1 MAKIGSNFA
10 FSDPKRAPAC
20 KKYTTVCWVN
30 IWTATKSH
38 EHLNKLTLRCDKN
51 KNKLFWK
58 GPRDLTLILDPTTWW
73 QKSDLT
79 YPGWLNGKARQ
90 WLRSNKKSQS
100 EYQQCENV
108 VFMRSWVWA
117 RLADPTCAFFTPLP
131 PNLNKQHRQLH
142 LFFIIEPFVRHGR

>member
-1 MAKIGSNFA
+1 MAKKGLSFA

-58 GPRDLTLILDPTTWW
+58 VPRDLTLILDPTTWR

-79 YPGWLNGKARQ
+79 YPRWLNGKARQ
-90 WLRSNKKSQS
+90 WSDSGPIKSRKVNTNS
-100 EYQQCENV
+100 AKMLYLWEVGFE
-108 VFMRSWVWA
+108 RVWLN
-117 RLADPTCAFFTPLP
+117 RLVTSSPHFHQISINSTG
-131 PNLNKQHRQLH
+131 N
-142 LFFIIEPFVRHGR
+142 FIYFSS